1 MSAYRIAVRYAKSL
15 HDLAVEQKK
24 LDRILEDVE
33 AFYTLMQ
40 NRDFQL
46 FIKSPVIQH
55 KRKSEVME
63 KLLAD
68 KFDPLTMAFLRILF
82 NKGREKFLGEV
93 AKEFITIFKKLRG
106 ISTVKVTSAVK
117 LEDKAIQDIEAK
129 LKSEGITGAHT
140 EFHTLVD
147 ADMIGGF
154 ILEVDDLVY
163 DASLAHKLETLRRDF
178 VHNPYISQVIS
189 H

>member
-63 KLLAD
+63 KILAD

-82 NKGREKFLGEV
+82 NKGREKFLGKWLKNLSRSSKNSEV
-93 AKEFITIFKKLRG
+93 FL
-106 ISTVKVTSAVK
+106 
-117 LEDKAIQDIEAK
+117 
-129 LKSEGITGAHT
+129 
-140 EFHTLVD
+140 
-147 ADMIGGF
+147 
-154 ILEVDDLVY
+154 
-163 DASLAHKLETLRRDF
+163 
-178 VHNPYISQVIS
+178 P
-189 H
+189 